1 MNDLAIIVIP
11 VWCYWFIVGWIALD
25 AIQITIKLVNQ
36 FLAWRIEKKA
46 RANG

>member
-11 VWCYWFIVGWIALD
+11 VWCYWFIVGWVALD

-36 FLAWRIEKKA
+36 FLEWLLKKKETK
-46 RANG
+46 

>member
-36 FLAWRIEKKA
+36 FLEWRLKKKETK
-46 RANG
+46 